1 MAKKSNEPHGGWI
14 ETSVEDAEDEL
25 VRIAAWE
32 GGAHAVIVSLKS
44 ANGAKVALPGCS
56 FLKVFILKLLFLRL

>member
-1 MAKKSNEPHGGWI
+1 MTKKSNDPHRGWI

-44 ANGAKVALPGCS
+44 ANGGKEALPGCS
-56 FLKVFILKLLFLRL
+56 FLKVFMLKLFWRL